1 MPLNDAQTLTLG
13 VDLGGT
19 KIAVALVDSA
29 GRIVAH
35 SRRATRADRGPD
47 AILTDMISAAIAICG
62 QAGGRRVTALGVG
75 VAGQVDPATGV
86 VFNAPNLQWKD
97 FPFQE
102 LVQQKVRMPVSVL
115 NDVQAATFGE
125 WIHGAGRGAMD
136 LVCIFA
142 GTGVGGGVV
151 AQGQLVRGA
160 VGSAGE
166 IGHMTVNLAGPQ
178 CRCGNFGCVEAF
190 AGGWAIAHRAQQAV
204 IADPEAGQVLLGLA
218 GGDSQRI
225 NASTVA
231 RALNRADPLATRLV
245 EETGDAL
252 GAGAASIVNGF
263 NPALLILGGGV
274 IEGLPELVPIVER
287 TVRRRALPA
296 AAERVRILR
305 PQLGTHA
312 GTIGAATWAR
322 VGRPLSA
329 AAGNR

>member
-1 MPLNDAQTLTLG
+1 MQLTEAQNLTLG

-19 KIAVALVDSA
+19 KIAAALVDSA

-35 SRRATRADRGPD
+35 SRRTTRVERGPD
-47 AILTDMISAAIAICG
+47 AIVTDLIAAAVAICG
-62 QAGGRRVTALGVG
+62 QADGRRVVAMGVG
-75 VAGQVDPATGV
+75 VAGQVDPATGA
-86 VFNAPNLQWKD
+86 VFNAPNLHWKD

-102 LVQQKVRMPVSVL
+102 RVQENVRMPVSVL

-125 WIHGAGRGAMD
+125 WIHGAGRGSMD

-166 IGHMTVNLAGPQ
+166 IGHMTVNLAGPR

-190 AGGWAIAHRAQQAV
+190 AGGWAIAHRAQEAV
-204 IADPEAGQVLLGLA
+204 KADAASGQVLLALA
-218 GGDSQRI
+218 GGDAQRI

-231 RALNRADPLATRLV
+231 RALNRADPLAMRLV
-245 EETGDAL
+245 EETGEAL

-274 IEGLPELVPIVER
+274 IEGLPELVAIVER

-296 AAERVRILR
+296 AAERVRIVR

-312 GTIGAATWAR
+312 GAIGAATWAR
-322 VGRPLSA
+322 VGQPISA
-329 AAGNR
+329 AVGNG